1 MATNNDWN
9 NAIAAAKSAITLN
22 AGTNA
27 VSVSSDASAT
37 TVNVATG
44 GAVKTLQLGST
55 NTTSSTAI
63 QSGTG
68 NIVYNT
74 GLTIDSSGRLKNAVQ
89 PCFLAS
95 NTNDQN
101 NVTGDN
107 TNYTVQ
113 FTNEIFDQNS
123 NYDGMSTFTAPVAGR
138 YLFNCTLY
146 CSNLL
151 ANNSQTCRMAIVAGG
166 TTYTLCAG
174 NLFVI
179 ALASGGIIC
188 ISGTVVVNLAASG
201 TATVAIRMNGAGATK
216 NINLLGSTS
225 IGSVCPLF
233 SGYQI
238 C

>member
-9 NAIAAAKSAITLN
+9 NAIAAAKSAVTLN
-22 AGTNA
+22 AGVNA
-27 VSVSSDASAT
+27 VGVSTDASAT

-44 GAVKTLQLGST
+44 GAVKTLQMGST

-74 GLTIDSSGRLKNAVQ
+74 GLTIDSSGRMKNTVQ

-95 NTNDQN
+95 QTGDQN

-107 TNYTVQ
+107 TNYTVT
-113 FTNEIFDQNS
+113 FTNEIFDQN
-123 NYDGMSTFTAPVAGR
+123 NNFDGTSTFTAPVAGK
-138 YLFNCTLY
+138 YLFNCSLY

-151 ANNSQTCRMAIVAGG
+151 ANNSQTCRMAIVAAG
-166 TTYTLCAG
+166 TTYTLCGG

-179 ALASGGIIC
+179 ALASGGIVL
-188 ISGTVVVNLAASG
+188 ISGTLIVSLAASN
-201 TATVAIRMNGAGATK
+201 TVTVAIRMNGAGATK
-216 NINLLGSTS
+216 NINLLGSTA